1 MITSVLKT
9 LANNV
14 KVVYRAL
21 INSDGDEINPATED
35 GNLATL
41 AGTVSNQKVGVDI
54 GSALVSVDLAEVDV
68 DAILDGIAG
77 SGTPKTLAD
86 LYATTY
92 NDTATAGLADLMY
105 SAGAGESVAELLYD
119 GSTSAVDHL
128 ASISTSAANLSDIS
142 ADTGYLYSSNALAGV
157 ADLMYDSTAGKSVAE
172 MLYNSTASESVAELL
187 HDGSF
192 SAVDH
197 LAAIDGNLGYLYS
210 SGASK
215 GVADLV
221 YDVVS
226 ELGNL
231 SYLYSSGASK
241 SVADLVY
248 DVVSELADLDYLY
261 SSGASK
267 GVADLLYNST
277 AMESVAELLYDG
289 TTSAVDHLSDIAGDT
304 DATRSYAMQISS
316 RVGGE
321 NSAAA
326 TAGSEGSL
334 SAKMRLVTSQL
345 DAISTDIAAIKAV
358 TDVLQFDG
366 SNRLKVETTAAP

>member
-226 ELGNL
+226 EL
-231 SYLYSSGASK
+231 
-241 SVADLVY
+241 
-248 DVVSELADLDYLY
+248 ADLDYLY

-304 DATRSYAMQISS
+304 DATRSYAMQVSS

-334 SAKMRLVTSQL
+334 NAKMRLVTSQL

>member
-119 GSTSAVDHL
+119 G
-128 ASISTSAANLSDIS
+128 
-142 ADTGYLYSSNALAGV
+142 
-157 ADLMYDSTAGKSVAE
+157 
-172 MLYNSTASESVAELL
+172 
-187 HDGSF
+187 
-192 SAVDH
+192 
-197 LAAIDGNLGYLYS
+197 
-210 SGASK
+210 
-215 GVADLV
+215 
-221 YDVVS
+221 
-226 ELGNL
+226 
-231 SYLYSSGASK
+231 
-241 SVADLVY
+241 
-248 DVVSELADLDYLY
+248 
-261 SSGASK
+261 
-267 GVADLLYNST
+267 
-277 AMESVAELLYDG
+277 